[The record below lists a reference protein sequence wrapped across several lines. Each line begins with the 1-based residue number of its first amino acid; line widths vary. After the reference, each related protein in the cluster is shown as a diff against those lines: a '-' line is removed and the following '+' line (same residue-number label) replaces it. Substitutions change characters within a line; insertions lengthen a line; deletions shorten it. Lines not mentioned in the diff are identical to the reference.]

1 MAGKAMCTRKSR
13 LDSSENGVITKKKPI
28 IISSNNLNNVE
39 ETTMDHGKKHRGA
52 PIIAIIALFAV
63 SAFCAPDS
71 SGMQARILGKG
82 SFEFGQIV
90 DGQYRQATDVN
101 QTLSHYALEDAKIQV
116 GGEIKRNDGLSII
129 TVAEGIIS
137 FPYALPTDGASTGG
151 FQCYSPR
158 YTWDFIQADA
168 EYAFGDRDEPYLNI
182 SAGYFPFKYN
192 PDARNFGDYLFRINP
207 YPQFLQTNFDM
218 PYQRLLGLHLGS
230 TLFSSLKQDLLLTS
244 ETELWPLKDFSLSY
258 VVSYNLFKFAE
269 FGAGIMWDRLLAV
282 DNKITNPPTPT
293 NPNNFSFQGT
303 KVEFRGALDIKQF
316 FPFRDVFGKNDLRL
330 YGELCLNGLKNY
342 PIIDTTNALYPGY
355 NDLAKRM
362 PILIG
367 FNVPVFR
374 LLDVLSIE
382 AEWWDNS
389 YQRDGNT
396 YYFANSYWAVF
407 NKGNALTA
415 TPTVYG
421 LPTRTEPYG
430 GAWHWSVYAK
440 KAILSNL
447 NLVAQVARDHTFLQT
462 SQTGPSNGDP
472 QEAVDGRGNWTWLCK
487 IEYGF

>member
-1 MAGKAMCTRKSR
+1 
-13 LDSSENGVITKKKPI
+13 
-28 IISSNNLNNVE
+28 
-39 ETTMDHGKKHRGA
+39 
-52 PIIAIIALFAV
+52 
-63 SAFCAPDS
+63 
-71 SGMQARILGKG
+71 
-82 SFEFGQIV
+82 
-90 DGQYRQATDVN
+90 
-101 QTLSHYALEDAKIQV
+101 
-116 GGEIKRNDGLSII
+116 
-129 TVAEGIIS
+129 
-137 FPYALPTDGASTGG
+137 
-151 FQCYSPR
+151 
-158 YTWDFIQADA
+158 
-168 EYAFGDRDEPYLNI
+168 
-182 SAGYFPFKYN
+182 
-192 PDARNFGDYLFRINP
+192 
-207 YPQFLQTNFDM
+207 
-218 PYQRLLGLHLGS
+218 
-230 TLFSSLKQDLLLTS
+230 
-244 ETELWPLKDFSLSY
+244 
-258 VVSYNLFKFAE
+258 
-269 FGAGIMWDRLLAV
+269 V